1 MGLFDRLRGRH
12 DSEDALAQA
21 RAEAGVPPS
30 APSVNPSSD
39 PAQPA
44 VPAPGDPSLGVPLT
58 QYGTPTDGT
67 VLPAG
72 QGQDVNI
79 PGIGDLGALMGM
91 IQQAA
96 AQGNLHIDTQNL
108 QMGMGGMPGA
118 QGVPGMQGMN
128 MGMPMLDLRQDPSR
142 RQVVFDILKKHG
154 FDPHE
159 GQAIQVTD
167 PQIQAEIMQA
177 LQAHAQSQQQQQQPE
192 PPADPG
198 AQPPMPPGMP
208 PPGPSS

>member
-1 MGLFDRLRGRH
+1 MGLFDRFKGRR

-21 RAEAGVPPS
+21 RAEAGMQQPPQ
-30 APSVNPSSD
+30 
-39 PAQPA
+39 PAQQPDATA
-44 VPAPGDPSLGVPLT
+44 VPAPGDPNLGVPLS
-58 QYGTPTDGT
+58 QFGTPTDGT
-67 VLPAG
+67 ALPAG
-72 QGQDVNI
+72 QGANVNI
-79 PGIGDLGALMGM
+79 PGVGDLGALMTM

-108 QMGMGGMPGA
+108 QMGMGGM
-118 QGVPGMQGMN
+118 QGMPGMN

-154 FDPHE
+154 YDPHE

-177 LQAHAQSQQQQQQPE
+177 LNQHAQGQ
-192 PPADPG
+192 
-198 AQPPMPPGMP
+198 MPPQVP
-208 PPGPSS
+208 PPETPPPSSQ